1 MADDTTFAFPHEFQR
16 SILQLLLSDREA
28 MASLRDAMSP
38 SYFQDET
45 YRHVA
50 ESAFKVFDGAGGA
63 HPSQASVLQASID
76 DCPGSLDPEE
86 VEAAVRA
93 LYEDGAPE
101 DAAYVRGQ
109 VSEFAKVQRLTAAAA
124 EAEEML
130 AAGDADRWVEKVV
143 AASVVGAFEQGDDME
158 LFDDAREVITTLD
171 ELYGGALPTL
181 TPVDEKL
188 DGGGLCPGETGLV
201 IALPGYHKTNLLIN
215 FGVGA
220 IRQGKRVAHFAFEGG
235 RRKVSTR
242 YYCAMTKQTKSEV
255 LFNPEETIAAV
266 EALKEETGGS
276 LRLSYY
282 PKETCTLNMLEAK
295 LKRWESFG
303 GWRPDLII
311 VDYPA
316 LMVPAHSFDN
326 TMRLQIASL
335 YRGLERIGG
344 VWGCPVWAALQ
355 SGREADPIMKA
366 GGCINMRNAAESFEP
381 CRGAD
386 VILTNNQTDEEKADG
401 VLRIHGAKM
410 RENESGWTLTV
421 RVDAARSL
429 ILPLI
434 EPLDQ
439 PEKPPEPEEE
449 DV

>member
-1 MADDTTFAFPHEFQR
+1 MSDDAATFEFPREFQR

-28 MASLRDAMSP
+28 LASLRDALSA

-45 YRHVA
+45 FRWVA
-50 ESAFKVFDGAGGA
+50 ESAFKVYDEAHA
-63 HPSQASVLQASID
+63 HPSQASVLQAAVD

-86 VEAAVRA
+86 IETEIRA

-101 DAAYVRGQ
+101 DAGYVRGR
-109 VSEFAKVQRLTAAAA
+109 VADFAKHQRLLAAAA
-124 EAEEML
+124 EAEELL
-130 AAGDADRWVEKVV
+130 AAGEYDRWVEKVN
-143 AASVVGAFEQGDDME
+143 AASVVGAIEQGDDME
-158 LFDDAREVITTLD
+158 LAEGAREVISTLD
-171 ELYGGALPTL
+171 EMYGGAVPTR
-181 TPVDEKL
+181 TPIDSKL

-215 FGVGA
+215 FGIGA
-220 IRQGKRVAHFAFEGG
+220 IAQGKKVAHFAFEGG
-235 RRKVSTR
+235 RRKVATR
-242 YYCAMTKQTKSEV
+242 YYCAMTRQTKSEV
-255 LFNPEETIAAV
+255 LFNPEGTVEEVERFMAA
-266 EALKEETGGS
+266 EGGS

-295 LKRWESFG
+295 LKRWEAFG
-303 GWRPDLII
+303 GWKPDLII

-316 LMVPAHSFDN
+316 LMVPAHSYDN

-335 YRGLERIGG
+335 YRGMERIGG
-344 VWGCPVWAALQ
+344 VWGCPVWGALQ

-366 GGCINMRNAAESFEP
+366 GGVINMRNAAETFEP

-386 VILTNNQTDEEKADG
+386 VIVTNNQTDEEKADG
-401 VLRIHGAKM
+401 ILRIHGAKM

-429 ILPLI
+429 ILPLV
-434 EPLDQ
+434 EDLRQ
-439 PEKPPEPEEE
+439 PDERPPEPE
-449 DV
+449 DN